1 MGSEG
6 EAMKVLESG
15 GRLGTPG
22 WAWITPMRGQE
33 GKGKEHE
40 YIGGV
45 FMEVLARESFRLKQ
59 EYLFSFLTKLS
70 M

>member
-6 EAMKVLESG
+6 EAMKVLEGG

-22 WAWITPMRGQE
+22 WAWIIPTRGQE

-40 YIGGV
+40 YIGGNSW
-45 FMEVLARESFRLKQ
+45 RS
-59 EYLFSFLTKLS
+59 
-70 M
+70 